1 MTTLCEY
8 MERMDQVLQNNGIT
22 IFLLFIILLDVVKN
36 RDVYFICYK

>member
-1 MTTLCEY
+1 MTTLSEY